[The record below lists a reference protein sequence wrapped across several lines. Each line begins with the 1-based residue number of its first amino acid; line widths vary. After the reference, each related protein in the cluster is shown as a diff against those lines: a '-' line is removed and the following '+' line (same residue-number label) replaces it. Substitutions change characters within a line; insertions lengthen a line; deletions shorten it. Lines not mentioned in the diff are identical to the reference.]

1 MAKRAG
7 MYSSNKR
14 NKELKRNKKQAE
26 KRQRRQ
32 NSMKIPLLG
41 SDPSQ
46 GSDATESINSVPEPS
61 ESKTKETVSM
71 NSVPEP
77 SESKTAE
84 TD

>member
-14 NKELKRNKKQAE
+14 KKELKRNKKQEE

-32 NSMKIPLLG
+32 NNLKNPSLG
-41 SDPSQ
+41 SDTSL
-46 GSDATESINSVPEPS
+46 GSDETGSINSVPEPS
-61 ESKTKETVSM
+61 ESRT
-71 NSVPEP
+71 P
-77 SESKTAE
+77 E